1 MRIII
6 RRDVSDEPETKTG
19 GRRGIESPRER
30 PERVPRSTRGLSPG
44 RLGRAVESS
53 PAPRGVKK
61 GSSGPRTGCRPR
73 TMADVFYRAPGADAF
88 DLWSGDS
95 HDPRDVHS
103 AYEAM
108 SRQEQDL
115 AAARRRAAA
124 HAAARRYEPRLRRL
138 SSGNR
143 SPYGSP
149 GSRRLAPGEARRR
162 DAAATRIQRIW
173 RGGLGRSVATDR
185 WVAVFQIQ
193 RFWRGALGR
202 RRARAAR
209 RAKKARDEA
218 EARAEEIDDITA
230 SVRARRERRTPALPL
245 AFDEKNERDGQ
256 RMDNVRFTPKKKIDW
271 DAEPFGRPFS
281 AEEDE
286 KREKTKNAAR
296 FTDSA
301 FFETET
307 ASRETPNGKTSL
319 SSFAT
324 HRASDE
330 TFTQTTST
338 RSLSASMA
346 SPASGTASSE
356 HQSLF
361 DEMDAVL
368 LNAKLARRRLLGKSP
383 LNASVEGGTSSKRL
397 VAPSF
402 GGGREGGGSPSS
414 DLSNDYQHWYSDDAS
429 PASIEKT
436 PSGAESRARF
446 FRSEFAELASSSA
459 ASSVDGDAHEKRER
473 MSRYAAALASASGG
487 VQRGNPSKGVRIRTE
502 LLPPTRPVS
511 ARRSPSPPRR
521 HPPPFKVQTNKS
533 LERRAS
539 LEPSTRDSRATPAM
553 IKARYEASRLE
564 EERAFEEQMKT
575 LRRKERE
582 ANARAAAAAEAA
594 EAAAFLAASPG
605 PGPRESFP
613 SLDDTAGSL
622 GDLDLRPGRV
632 PTGIGRSPSQSPSTR
647 RPAARA
653 SPKDTKKVLPLW
665 DGFS

>member
-1 MRIII
+1 
-6 RRDVSDEPETKTG
+6 
-19 GRRGIESPRER
+19 
-30 PERVPRSTRGLSPG
+30 
-44 RLGRAVESS
+44 
-53 PAPRGVKK
+53 
-61 GSSGPRTGCRPR
+61 
-73 TMADVFYRAPGADAF
+73 MADVFYRAPGADAF

-115 AAARRRAAA
+115 AAARR

-138 SSGNR
+138 SSGSSGNR

-209 RAKKARDEA
+209 RANKARDEA
-218 EARAEEIDDITA
+218 EARAEEIDDIAA
-230 SVRARRERRTPALPL
+230 SVRARREQRTHALPL
-245 AFDEKNERDGQ
+245 AFDDERDGQ
-256 RMDNVRFTPKKKIDW
+256 RMDRMDDVRFTPKKKIDW
-271 DAEPFGRPFS
+271 DAEPFGRAS
-281 AEEDE
+281 AEEDDATR
-286 KREKTKNAAR
+286 REKKNAAR

-307 ASRETPNGKTSL
+307 ASRETRLEKTSL

-324 HRASDE
+324 PRASDE
-330 TFTQTTST
+330 TFAETTST

-383 LNASVEGGTSSKRL
+383 LNASVEGGASSKRL

-521 HPPPFKVQTNKS
+521 HPPPCKVQTKKS

>member
-1 MRIII
+1 
-6 RRDVSDEPETKTG
+6 
-19 GRRGIESPRER
+19 
-30 PERVPRSTRGLSPG
+30 
-44 RLGRAVESS
+44 
-53 PAPRGVKK
+53 
-61 GSSGPRTGCRPR
+61 
-73 TMADVFYRAPGADAF
+73 MADVFYRAPGADAF

-124 HAAARRYEPRLRRL
+124 HADARRYEPRLRRL

-173 RGGLGRSVATDR
+173 RGGLGRSIATDR

-245 AFDEKNERDGQ
+245 AFDDERASSPFQ
-256 RMDNVRFTPKKKIDW
+256 RDPFQMERVRFTPKKKIDW
-271 DAEPFGRPFS
+271 DAEPFS
-281 AEEDE
+281 VDEDDE
-286 KREKTKNAAR
+286 KAREKDAAR

-301 FFETET
+301 FFEIPSPT
-307 ASRETPNGKTSL
+307 AREASSGASPPGKTSL
-319 SSFAT
+319 SSFGSS

-330 TFTQTTST
+330 TQTQTEETRSTSRS
-338 RSLSASMA
+338 RSLSASLA
-346 SPASGTASSE
+346 SQTSQASSE

-361 DEMDAVL
+361 DEVDAVL
-368 LNAKLARRRLLGKSP
+368 LNAKLARARLLGKSP
-383 LNASVEGGTSSKRL
+383 AASLEGGTSGSKRL
-397 VAPSF
+397 ARAPSF

-429 PASIEKT
+429 PASMEKT
-436 PSGAESRARF
+436 PPGANESRARF
-446 FRSEFAELASSSA
+446 FRSEFAERLASSSA

-487 VQRGNPSKGVRIRTE
+487 VQRGNPLKGVRIRTE

-511 ARRSPSPPRR
+511 ARRSPSPPRKNQ
-521 HPPPFKVQTNKS
+521 PPSVG
-533 LERRAS
+533 RAS
-539 LEPSTRDSRATPAM
+539 VLTPSMRDGTRATPAM
-553 IKARYEASRLE
+553 IKARYEASKLE
-564 EERAFEEQMKT
+564 EERAFETQMKT
-575 LRRKERE
+575 LRRLERE

-594 EAAAFLAASPG
+594 EAAAFLASSPG
-605 PGPRESFP
+605 PGPQKSFP

-622 GDLDLRPGRV
+622 GDLDLGPGRV

-653 SPKDTKKVLPLW
+653 SPKDKAEVLPLW
-665 DGFS
+665 DSFS

>member
-1 MRIII
+1 
-6 RRDVSDEPETKTG
+6 
-19 GRRGIESPRER
+19 
-30 PERVPRSTRGLSPG
+30 
-44 RLGRAVESS
+44 
-53 PAPRGVKK
+53 
-61 GSSGPRTGCRPR
+61 
-73 TMADVFYRAPGADAF
+73 MADVFYRAPGADAF

-124 HAAARRYEPRLRRL
+124 HADARRYEPRLRRL

-173 RGGLGRSVATDR
+173 RGGLGRSIATDR

-209 RAKKARDEA
+209 LAKKARDEA

-245 AFDEKNERDGQ
+245 AFDDERASSPFQ
-256 RMDNVRFTPKKKIDW
+256 RDPFQMERVRFTPKKKIDW
-271 DAEPFGRPFS
+271 DAEPFS
-281 AEEDE
+281 VDEDDE
-286 KREKTKNAAR
+286 KAREKDAAR

-301 FFETET
+301 FFEIPSPT
-307 ASRETPNGKTSL
+307 AREASSGASPPGKTSL
-319 SSFAT
+319 SSFGSS

-330 TFTQTTST
+330 TQTQTSTRSTSRS
-338 RSLSASMA
+338 RSLSASQT
-346 SPASGTASSE
+346 SQTSQASSK

-361 DEMDAVL
+361 DEVDAVL
-368 LNAKLARRRLLGKSP
+368 LNAKLARARLLGKSP
-383 LNASVEGGTSSKRL
+383 AASVEGGTSGSKRL
-397 VAPSF
+397 ARAPSF
-402 GGGREGGGSPSS
+402 GGGREGACGSPSS

-429 PASIEKT
+429 PASMEKT
-436 PSGAESRARF
+436 PSGANESRARS
-446 FRSEFAELASSSA
+446 FRSEFAERLASSSA

-487 VQRGNPSKGVRIRTE
+487 VQRGNPLKGVRIRTE

-511 ARRSPSPPRR
+511 ARRAASPPRKNQQ
-521 HPPPFKVQTNKS
+521 PS
-533 LERRAS
+533 AGRAS
-539 LEPSTRDSRATPAM
+539 VLTPSTRDGTRATPAM
-553 IKARYEASRLE
+553 IKARYEASKL
-564 EERAFEEQMKT
+564 
-575 LRRKERE
+575 
-582 ANARAAAAAEAA
+582 
-594 EAAAFLAASPG
+594 
-605 PGPRESFP
+605 
-613 SLDDTAGSL
+613 
-622 GDLDLRPGRV
+622 
-632 PTGIGRSPSQSPSTR
+632 
-647 RPAARA
+647 
-653 SPKDTKKVLPLW
+653 
-665 DGFS
+665 

>member
-1 MRIII
+1 M
-6 RRDVSDEPETKTG
+6 
-19 GRRGIESPRER
+19 
-30 PERVPRSTRGLSPG
+30 
-44 RLGRAVESS
+44 
-53 PAPRGVKK
+53 
-61 GSSGPRTGCRPR
+61 
-73 TMADVFYRAPGADAF
+73 
-88 DLWSGDS
+88 
-95 HDPRDVHS
+95 
-103 AYEAM
+103 
-108 SRQEQDL
+108 
-115 AAARRRAAA
+115 
-124 HAAARRYEPRLRRL
+124 
-138 SSGNR
+138 
-143 SPYGSP
+143 
-149 GSRRLAPGEARRR
+149 APGEARRR

-230 SVRARRERRTPALPL
+230 SVRARREQRTPVLPL
-245 AFDEKNERDGQ
+245 AFDDERDGQ

-271 DAEPFGRPFS
+271 DAEPFS
-281 AEEDE
+281 AEEDDA
-286 KREKTKNAAR
+286 REKDAAR

-307 ASRETPNGKTSL
+307 SPASRETPNGKTSL

-324 HRASDE
+324 PRASDE

-338 RSLSASMA
+338 RSLSASTA

-383 LNASVEGGTSSKRL
+383 LNASVEGGASSKRL

-521 HPPPFKVQTNKS
+521 HPPPFKVQTKKS

-539 LEPSTRDSRATPAM
+539 LE
-553 IKARYEASRLE
+553 
-564 EERAFEEQMKT
+564 
-575 LRRKERE
+575 
-582 ANARAAAAAEAA
+582 
-594 EAAAFLAASPG
+594 
-605 PGPRESFP
+605 
-613 SLDDTAGSL
+613 
-622 GDLDLRPGRV
+622 
-632 PTGIGRSPSQSPSTR
+632 
-647 RPAARA
+647 
-653 SPKDTKKVLPLW
+653 
-665 DGFS
+665 

>member
-1 MRIII
+1 
-6 RRDVSDEPETKTG
+6 
-19 GRRGIESPRER
+19 
-30 PERVPRSTRGLSPG
+30 
-44 RLGRAVESS
+44 
-53 PAPRGVKK
+53 
-61 GSSGPRTGCRPR
+61 
-73 TMADVFYRAPGADAF
+73 MADVFYRAPGADAF

-138 SSGNR
+138 SSGSSGNR

-209 RAKKARDEA
+209 RANKARDEA
-218 EARAEEIDDITA
+218 EARAEEIDDIAA
-230 SVRARRERRTPALPL
+230 SVRARREQRTHALPL
-245 AFDEKNERDGQ
+245 AFDDERDGQ
-256 RMDNVRFTPKKKIDW
+256 RMDRMDDVRFTPKKKIDW
-271 DAEPFGRPFS
+271 DAEPFGRAS
-281 AEEDE
+281 AEEDDATR
-286 KREKTKNAAR
+286 REKKNAAR

-307 ASRETPNGKTSL
+307 ASRETRLEKTSL

-324 HRASDE
+324 PRASDE
-330 TFTQTTST
+330 TFAETTST

-383 LNASVEGGTSSKRL
+383 LNASVEGGASSKRL

-487 VQRGNPSKGVRIRTE
+487 VQRGNPSKGFRIRTE

-521 HPPPFKVQTNKS
+521 HPPPFKVHTKKS

-647 RPAARA
+647 RPAACA